1 MYVYYINVVVNV
13 CILYNCSG
21 ECMCG
26 EGYVNYIIYVKCI
39 SYIISYIS
47 YIICVHYIIC
57 VAYIICVVLVAGFTE
72 VLHRES

>member
-1 MYVYYINVVVNV
+1 MNAQKRKRIER
-13 CILYNCSG
+13 LSF
-21 ECMCG
+21 CG

-47 YIICVHYIIC
+47 YILCVHYKIC
-57 VAYIICVVLVAGFTE
+57 VAYIICVILVAGFTE